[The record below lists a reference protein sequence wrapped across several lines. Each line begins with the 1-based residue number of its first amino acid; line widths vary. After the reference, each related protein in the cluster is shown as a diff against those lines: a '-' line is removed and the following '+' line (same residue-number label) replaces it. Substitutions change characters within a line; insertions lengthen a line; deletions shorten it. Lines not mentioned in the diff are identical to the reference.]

1 MVGSLLAEAE
11 LMVLMD
17 HQVVAQ
23 QVLEEEL
30 MGLRLLKVVVIL
42 RKQILVELQAV
53 RLIILLRMKLEL
65 EVLV

>member
-17 HQVVAQ
+17 HQVLVQ
-23 QVLEEEL
+23 RVLEEEVMVEKL
-30 MGLRLLKVVVIL
+30 QKLVVM
-42 RKQILVELQAV
+42 RHKQILAEVLV
-53 RLIILLRMKLEL
+53 VLRIILPHNKLEL